1 MELITDFEE
10 LSKVILKKYEDED
23 NCITMGILVADY
35 RQSEAREYMLNYL
48 RRFDMLSGKYIDF
61 YLPGYYMYSED
72 SKNEWKTRD
81 HYNICISRHCSSRN
95 PIYLDRSNS
104 PYYFDDY
111 LFEDFLREF
120 EKKTGIK
127 YTYNPML
134 ILVEVKKN
142 QCRGELQ
149 FQDKIVIELDDDT
162 NRGCRRSGQLFE
174 TIFDIAKKEVHLD
187 RFGKELKIKYI
198 KGSALQKIAS
208 ILDGNIIEALGETAE
223 GILQFRIK

>member
-10 LSKVILKKYEDED
+10 LSKAILKKYEG
-23 NCITMGILVADY
+23 NSITMGILVADY

-48 RRFDMLSGKYIDF
+48 NHFDELSGKFIDF

-104 PYYFDDY
+104 TYYFDDY
-111 LFEDFLREF
+111 LFEDFLRVF
-120 EKKTGIK
+120 EKETGIK

-134 ILVEVKKN
+134 ILVEVRMN
-142 QCRGELQ
+142 RFRGELQ
-149 FQDKIVIELDDDT
+149 YQDKIVIELDDNT
-162 NRGCRRSGQLFE
+162 SRGCRRSGQLFE
-174 TIFDIAKKEVHLD
+174 AIFDIAKKEVLLD
-187 RFGKELKIKYI
+187 RFGKELKMRYI
-198 KGSALQKIAS
+198 KGNALQKISS
-208 ILDGNIIEALGETAE
+208 ILEGNIIEALGETAE